1 MNNLKNMT
9 HFFDK
14 ISSDHIR
21 QKFLKYG
28 MFFILKT
35 IQSCSQA
42 VAEKLQHA
50 TVVSEQQREKYLILS
65 FKTYKIL

>member
-1 MNNLKNMT
+1 
-9 HFFDK
+9 
-14 ISSDHIR
+14 
-21 QKFLKYG
+21 

-42 VAEKLQHA
+42 VAEKLQRA
-50 TVVSEQQREKYLILS
+50 TVVSEQQREKYLILT